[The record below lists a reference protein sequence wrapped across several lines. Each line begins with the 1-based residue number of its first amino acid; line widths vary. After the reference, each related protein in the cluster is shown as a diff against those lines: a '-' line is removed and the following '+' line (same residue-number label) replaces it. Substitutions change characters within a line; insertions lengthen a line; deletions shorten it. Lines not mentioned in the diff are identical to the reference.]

1 MFVGMVF
8 LVHKAFNDTLHM
20 QICAYTYIC
29 VCRVSMGEK
38 KMGRINVNIED
49 SIESKFRKEVF
60 NQKGMKKGNLTQAIE
75 EAMLLWVEQNEDQD
89 ESK

>member
-1 MFVGMVF
+1 M
-8 LVHKAFNDTLHM
+8 
-20 QICAYTYIC
+20 
-29 VCRVSMGEK
+29 R

-49 SIESKFRKEVF
+49 SIESKFLKEVF